1 MRESVHTNT
10 SLRSKGMMAVIA
22 AQFLS
27 AFGDNALLFAT
38 LALLKAEFYPDWSQP
53 ILQMVFVGAYIIF
66 APFVGQV
73 ADSFPKGR
81 VMMFANGL
89 KLLGA
94 ASICFGFNPF
104 IGYTLVG
111 IGAAAYSPAKYGILG
126 ELTTGDK
133 LVKANG
139 LMESSTIAAI
149 LLGSV
154 AGGVLADWH
163 VLAALG
169 ICAVVYGGAVV
180 ANLFIPK
187 LPVARPGQSW
197 RFTPMT
203 ASFFNACRVLWRNG
217 ETRFSLMGTSMF
229 WGAGVTLR
237 FLLVLWVPVAL
248 GITDNATPTY
258 LNAMVAIGIVVGAGA
273 AAKLVTLETVSRCMP
288 AGILIGVVVL
298 AMAFAEGSANDWLPL
313 LMVDGHGFSPT
324 SGSLIYAGFTLGM
337 TLGRFTGGWFIDRYS
352 RVAVVRASAL
362 LGGLGIAMIIFV
374 DVDWIAGVSVIL
386 WGLGASLGFP
396 LTISAASDTGPDA
409 PTRVSVVAT
418 TGYLAFL
425 VGPPLLGFLGEHY
438 GLRSAMLAVLALV
451 LIAAIVAK
459 AVAKPEPRVVMES
472 Q

>member
-1 MRESVHTNT
+1 
-10 SLRSKGMMAVIA
+10 MMAVIA

-38 LALLKAEFYPDWSQP
+38 LALLKAEFYPYWSQP

-169 ICAVVYGGAVV
+169 ACAVVYGGAVV

-197 RFTPMT
+197 RVKPMT
-203 ASFFNACRVLWRNG
+203 GSFFTACRVLWRNG

-273 AAKLVTLETVSRCMP
+273 AAKLVTLETVARCMP

-298 AMAFAEGSANDWLPL
+298 IFSLQHALLPAYALLILIGILGGFFVVPLNALLQERGKQTVGAGNAIAVQNLGENLAML
-313 LMVDGHGFSPT
+313 LMLGLYSLAVKVGVPVVGIGVGF
-324 SGSLIYAGFTLGM
+324 
-337 TLGRFTGGWFIDRYS
+337 
-352 RVAVVRASAL
+352 
-362 LGGLGIAMIIFV
+362 GGLFAIA
-374 DVDWIAGVSVIL
+374 IAGL
-386 WGLGASLGFP
+386 WMWQ
-396 LTISAASDTGPDA
+396 
-409 PTRVSVVAT
+409 R
-418 TGYLAFL
+418 
-425 VGPPLLGFLGEHY
+425 
-438 GLRSAMLAVLALV
+438 R
-451 LIAAIVAK
+451 
-459 AVAKPEPRVVMES
+459 R
-472 Q
+472 

>member
-169 ICAVVYGGAVV
+169 VCAVVYGGAVV

-197 RFTPMT
+197 RVKPMT
-203 ASFFNACRVLWRNG
+203 GSFFNACRVLWRNG

-273 AAKLVTLETVSRCMP
+273 AAKLVTLETVARCMP

-298 AMAFAEGSANDWLPL
+298 IFSLQHALLPAYALLILIGILGGFFVVPLNALLQERGKQTVGAGNAIAVQNLGENLAML
-313 LMVDGHGFSPT
+313 LMLGLYSLAVKVGMPVVGIGVGF
-324 SGSLIYAGFTLGM
+324 
-337 TLGRFTGGWFIDRYS
+337 
-352 RVAVVRASAL
+352 
-362 LGGLGIAMIIFV
+362 GGLFAIA
-374 DVDWIAGVSVIL
+374 
-386 WGLGASLGFP
+386 
-396 LTISAASDTGPDA
+396 
-409 PTRVSVVAT
+409 
-418 TGYLAFL
+418 
-425 VGPPLLGFLGEHY
+425 
-438 GLRSAMLAVLALV
+438 
-451 LIAAIVAK
+451 IAALWLWQ
-459 AVAKPEPRVVMES
+459 RRR
-472 Q
+472 

>member
-1 MRESVHTNT
+1 MSESVPTNT
-10 SLRSKGMMAVIA
+10 SIWSKGMMAVTA

-38 LALLKAEFYPDWSQP
+38 LALLKSQFYPDWSQP

-73 ADSFPKGR
+73 ADSFAKGR
-81 VMMFANGL
+81 VMMFANSL

-126 ELTTGDK
+126 ELTAGDK

-139 LMESSTIAAI
+139 LMEASTIAAI

-169 ICAVVYGGAVV
+169 ICAVVYGGAVI

-187 LPVARPGQSW
+187 LPAARPGQSW
-197 RFTPMT
+197 RFKPMT
-203 ASFFNACRVLWRNG
+203 ANFFNACRVLWHNG

-237 FLLVLWVPVAL
+237 FLLVLWVPTAL

-258 LNAMVAIGIVVGAGA
+258 LNAMVAVGIVLGAGA
-273 AAKLVTLETVSRCMP
+273 AAKLVTLQTVARCMP
-288 AGILIGVVVL
+288 AGILIGIVVL
-298 AMAFAEGSANDWLPL
+298 LFALQHALLPAYALLFLMGILGGFFVVPLNALLQERGKHTVGAGNAIAVQNLGENAAML
-313 LMVDGHGFSPT
+313 LMLGLYSLAVMVGVPVVGIGVGF
-324 SGSLIYAGFTLGM
+324 
-337 TLGRFTGGWFIDRYS
+337 
-352 RVAVVRASAL
+352 
-362 LGGLGIAMIIFV
+362 GGLFALA
-374 DVDWIAGVSVIL
+374 IAGL
-386 WGLGASLGFP
+386 WVWQ
-396 LTISAASDTGPDA
+396 
-409 PTRVSVVAT
+409 R
-418 TGYLAFL
+418 
-425 VGPPLLGFLGEHY
+425 
-438 GLRSAMLAVLALV
+438 R
-451 LIAAIVAK
+451 
-459 AVAKPEPRVVMES
+459 R
-472 Q
+472 

>member
-1 MRESVHTNT
+1 MRESVSTNS
-10 SLRSKGMMAVIA
+10 SLWSRGMMAVIA

-53 ILQMVFVGAYIIF
+53 ILQMVFVGAYILF

-73 ADSFPKGR
+73 ADSFAKGR

-89 KLLGA
+89 KLIGA
-94 ASICFGFNPF
+94 ASICVGINPF
-104 IGYTLVG
+104 VGYLLVG

-126 ELTTGDK
+126 EITTGDK

-169 ICAVVYGGAVV
+169 VCALVYAGAVG
-180 ANLFIPK
+180 ANLMIPK
-187 LPVARPGQSW
+187 LPAARPGQSW

-203 ASFFNACRVLWRNG
+203 SSFFSACKSLWRNG
-217 ETRFSLMGTSMF
+217 ETRFSLVGTSLF

-258 LNAMVAIGIVVGAGA
+258 LNAMVAIGIVAGAGL
-273 AAKLVTLETVSRCMP
+273 AAKLVTLETVARCMP
-288 AGILIGVVVL
+288 AGILIGVAVVL
-298 AMAFAEGSANDWLPL
+298 FSLQHALLPAYGVLMLIGMLGGFFVVPLNALLQAIGKESVGAGNAIAVQNLGENMAML
-313 LMVDGHGFSPT
+313 LMLGLY
-324 SGSLIYAGFTLGM
+324 SL
-337 TLGRFTGGWFIDRYS
+337 
-352 RVAVVRASAL
+352 AVK
-362 LGGLGIAMIIFV
+362 
-374 DVDWIAGVSVIL
+374 AGVPVI
-386 WGLGASLGFP
+386 GTGVGFGV
-396 LTISAASDTGPDA
+396 IFA
-409 PTRVSVVAT
+409 
-418 TGYLAFL
+418 LA
-425 VGPPLLGFLGEHY
+425 
-438 GLRSAMLAVLALV
+438 
-451 LIAAIVAK
+451 IAALWIWQ
-459 AVAKPEPRVVMES
+459 RRR
-472 Q
+472 

>member
-1 MRESVHTNT
+1 MRESVSTNT
-10 SLRSKGMMAVIA
+10 SLWSRGMMAVIA

-53 ILQMVFVGAYIIF
+53 VLQMVFVGAYILF

-73 ADSFPKGR
+73 ADSYAKGR
-81 VMMFANGL
+81 VMMVANGL

-94 ASICFGFNPF
+94 ASICIGVNPF
-104 IGYTLVG
+104 VGYLLVG

-126 ELTTGDK
+126 EITTGDK

-169 ICAVVYGGAVV
+169 VCALVYGAAVL
-180 ANLFIPK
+180 ANLMIPK
-187 LPVARPGQSW
+187 LPAARPGQSW

-203 ASFFNACRVLWRNG
+203 HSFFSACKSLWRNG
-217 ETRFSLMGTSMF
+217 ETRFSLVGTSLF

-258 LNAMVAIGIVVGAGA
+258 LNAMVAVGIVAGAGL
-273 AAKLVTLETVSRCMP
+273 AAKLVTLETVARCMP
-288 AGILIGVVVL
+288 AGILIGVAVTLFSLQHALLPAYGVLLLIGALGGFFVVPL
-298 AMAFAEGSANDWLPL
+298 NALLQAIGKASVGAGNAIAVQNLGENMAML
-313 LMVDGHGFSPT
+313 LM
-324 SGSLIYAGFTLGM
+324 LG
-337 TLGRFTGGWFIDRYS
+337 LYS
-352 RVAVVRASAL
+352 
-362 LGGLGIAMIIFV
+362 
-374 DVDWIAGVSVIL
+374 
-386 WGLGASLGFP
+386 
-396 LTISAASDTGPDA
+396 
-409 PTRVSVVAT
+409 
-418 TGYLAFL
+418 
-425 VGPPLLGFLGEHY
+425 
-438 GLRSAMLAVLALV
+438 LAVKAGAPVVGVGVGFGTLFALA
-451 LIAAIVAK
+451 IAALWIWQ
-459 AVAKPEPRVVMES
+459 RRR
-472 Q
+472 

>member
-149 LLGSV
+149 LIGSV

-163 VLAALG
+163 VLAALSV
-169 ICAVVYGGAVV
+169 CAVVYGGAVV

-187 LPVARPGQSW
+187 LPAARPGQSW
-197 RFTPMT
+197 RFKPMT
-203 ASFFNACRVLWRNG
+203 GSFFTACRVLWRNG

-273 AAKLVTLETVSRCMP
+273 AAKLVTLETVARCMP

-298 AMAFAEGSANDWLPL
+298 IFSLQHALLPAYALLILIGILGGFFVVPLNALLQERGKQTVGAGNAIAVQNLGENLAML
-313 LMVDGHGFSPT
+313 LMLGLYSLAVKVGVPVVGIGVGF
-324 SGSLIYAGFTLGM
+324 
-337 TLGRFTGGWFIDRYS
+337 
-352 RVAVVRASAL
+352 
-362 LGGLGIAMIIFV
+362 GGLFAIA
-374 DVDWIAGVSVIL
+374 IAGL
-386 WGLGASLGFP
+386 WMWQ
-396 LTISAASDTGPDA
+396 
-409 PTRVSVVAT
+409 R
-418 TGYLAFL
+418 
-425 VGPPLLGFLGEHY
+425 
-438 GLRSAMLAVLALV
+438 R
-451 LIAAIVAK
+451 
-459 AVAKPEPRVVMES
+459 R
-472 Q
+472 

>member
-1 MRESVHTNT
+1 MSESVPTNT
-10 SLRSKGMMAVIA
+10 SIWSKGMMAVIA

-38 LALLKAEFYPDWSQP
+38 LALLKSQFYPDWSQP

-73 ADSFPKGR
+73 ADSFAKGR
-81 VMMFANGL
+81 VMMFANSL

-94 ASICFGFNPF
+94 ASICFGVNPF
-104 IGYTLVG
+104 VGYTLVG
-111 IGAAAYSPAKYGILG
+111 VGAAAYSPAKYGILG

-139 LMESSTIAAI
+139 LMEASTIAAI

-169 ICAVVYGGAVV
+169 VCAVVYGGAVI

-187 LPVARPGQSW
+187 LPAARPGQSW
-197 RFTPMT
+197 RFAPMT

-237 FLLVLWVPVAL
+237 FLLVLWVPTAL

-258 LNAMVAIGIVVGAGA
+258 LNAMVAVGIVLGAGA
-273 AAKLVTLETVSRCMP
+273 AAKLVTLQTVARCMP
-288 AGILIGVVVL
+288 AGVLIGLVVL
-298 AMAFAEGSANDWLPL
+298 IFALQHALLPSYALLFLMGICGGFFVVPLNALLQERGKHTVGAGNAIAVQNLGENAAML
-313 LMVDGHGFSPT
+313 LMLGLYSLAVKVGVPVVGIGVGF
-324 SGSLIYAGFTLGM
+324 
-337 TLGRFTGGWFIDRYS
+337 
-352 RVAVVRASAL
+352 
-362 LGGLGIAMIIFV
+362 GGLFA
-374 DVDWIAGVSVIL
+374 
-386 WGLGASLGFP
+386 
-396 LTISAASDTGPDA
+396 
-409 PTRVSVVAT
+409 VA
-418 TGYLAFL
+418 
-425 VGPPLLGFLGEHY
+425 
-438 GLRSAMLAVLALV
+438 
-451 LIAAIVAK
+451 IAALWVWQ
-459 AVAKPEPRVVMES
+459 RRR
-472 Q
+472 

>member
-1 MRESVHTNT
+1 MLKAEMNA
-10 SLRSKGMMAVIA
+10 SLWSRAMMAVIA

-53 ILQMVFVGAYIIF
+53 ILQMVFVGAYILF

-73 ADSFPKGR
+73 ADSFAKGR
-81 VMMFANGL
+81 VMMIANGL

-94 ASICFGFNPF
+94 ASICVGVNPF
-104 IGYTLVG
+104 IGYLLVG

-126 ELTTGDK
+126 EITTGDK

-169 ICAVVYGGAVV
+169 VCVLVYAGAVV
-180 ANLFIPK
+180 ANFLIPK
-187 LPVARPGQSW
+187 LPAARPGQPW

-203 ASFFNACRVLWRNG
+203 HSFFSACKSLWRNG
-217 ETRFSLMGTSMF
+217 ESRFSLVGTSLF

-258 LNAMVAIGIVVGAGA
+258 LNAMVAVGIVVGAGL
-273 AAKLVTLETVSRCMP
+273 AAKLVTLETVARCMP
-288 AGILIGVVVL
+288 AGALIGVAVVL
-298 AMAFAEGSANDWLPL
+298 L
-313 LMVDGHGFSPT
+313 
-324 SGSLIYAGFTLGM
+324 SLQH
-337 TLGRFTGGWFIDRYS
+337 
-352 RVAVVRASAL
+352 AL
-362 LGGLGIAMIIFV
+362 LPAYGVLMLIGMLGGFFV
-374 DVDWIAGVSVIL
+374 VPLNALLQAIGKVSV
-386 WGLGASLGFP
+386 GAGNA
-396 LTISAASDTGPDA
+396 IA
-409 PTRVSVVAT
+409 VQN
-418 TGYLAFL
+418 
-425 VGPPLLGFLGEHY
+425 LGENM
-438 GLRSAMLAVLALV
+438 AMLIMLGLYSLAVKAGAPVVGTGVGFGVIFALA
-451 LIAAIVAK
+451 IAALWFWQ
-459 AVAKPEPRVVMES
+459 RRR
-472 Q
+472 